1 MLTSVVIHGS
11 LPTDSDWVDDN
22 GTPLP
27 YLPSSMDHT
36 FEENATRLMLTSAP
50 DGISFTFSA
59 ISPGENTIP
68 LPVKYKSLN
77 VIHADKAI
85 FITFFFLST
94 FFQILLKIS
103 HARDR

>member
-1 MLTSVVIHGS
+1 MLLFFIINVESKMLTSVVIHGS
-11 LPTDSDWVDDN
+11 MPPDYDWVDDN

-59 ISPGENTIP
+59 ISPGE
-68 LPVKYKSLN
+68 KYNSFACE
-77 VIHADKAI
+77 I
-85 FITFFFLST
+85 
-94 FFQILLKIS
+94 
-103 HARDR
+103 